1 MVLYL
6 TRFEYSIVSTIGC
19 GMEKRGVLMKVNWN
33 SKYLTV
39 SIYSFIVICASIV
52 FYLIASEVKSFQIK
66 VGEIMSVF
74 LPIIIGFIMAY
85 LFNFIL
91 DFYEKHILD
100 FDFLNKRENKFK
112 RIIALVFTY
121 TTVSLLFYLFVK
133 FLFPQIVNSIVGL
146 VDDMPKYI
154 RIATEFVDDFN
165 SKYEIPEEY
174 YNIIINRWNE
184 YRDTLLNFA
193 SNLIPV
199 LGNMLKKIFSSI
211 WNIVLG
217 VIVSIYLLTDKERF
231 FALSKKITTALF
243 SEEKANR
250 IFELTNR
257 TDNIFG
263 KFITGKILD
272 SFIIAVLTFIIMTIF
287 KIPYTVLI
295 SFIIGVTNI
304 IPFFGPFIGA
314 VPSAILIL
322 FVSPIKA
329 LWFIVI
335 ILVIQQID
343 GNIIGP
349 KILGDSLGISAF
361 WILFSL
367 LIGGKLFG
375 FIGLIIGVPL
385 FVFIYSII
393 KDIVEGRLK
402 KKGLPH
408 ESDEYM

>member
-1 MVLYL
+1 
-6 TRFEYSIVSTIGC
+6 
-19 GMEKRGVLMKVNWN
+19 MKINWN
-33 SKYLTV
+33 SKYLTI
-39 SIYSFIVICASIV
+39 SIYSFLVVCASIV
-52 FYLIASEVKSFQIK
+52 FYLIVSEVTSFQIQ
-66 VGEIMSVF
+66 VGKIMSVF
-74 LPIIIGFIMAY
+74 LPMIIGFVMAY

-91 DFYEKHILD
+91 DFYENKILN
-100 FDFLNKRENKFK
+100 FKFLNERKGKFK
-112 RIIALVFTY
+112 RIIGLIFTY
-121 TTVSLLFYLFVK
+121 ATVSLIFYLFIK
-133 FLFPQIVNSIVGL
+133 FVFPQIVNSIIG
-146 VDDMPKYI
+146 
-154 RIATEFVDDFN
+154 FVDDIPRHIRTATDLVDEFN
-165 SKYEIPEEY
+165 SKYEIPDQY
-174 YNIIINRWNE
+174 YNYIIDTWNDYRDSIIN
-184 YRDTLLNFA
+184 FA
-193 SNLIPV
+193 TNLIPI
-199 LGNMLKKIFSSI
+199 LGNMVKKIFSSV

-217 VIVSIYLLTDKERF
+217 IVVSIYFLTDKEKF
-231 FALSKKITTALF
+231 FALSRKITISLF
-243 SEEKANR
+243 SEKRANR
-250 IFELTNR
+250 IFELTER
-257 TDNIFG
+257 TDSIFG

-272 SFIIAVLTFIIMTIF
+272 SFIIAVMTFITMTIF

-295 SFIIGVTNI
+295 SFIIGITNI

-314 VPSAILIL
+314 IPATILIL

-329 LWFIVI
+329 LWFVII

-393 KDIVEGRLK
+393 KDIIEGRLK

-408 ESDEYM
+408 ESDDYM